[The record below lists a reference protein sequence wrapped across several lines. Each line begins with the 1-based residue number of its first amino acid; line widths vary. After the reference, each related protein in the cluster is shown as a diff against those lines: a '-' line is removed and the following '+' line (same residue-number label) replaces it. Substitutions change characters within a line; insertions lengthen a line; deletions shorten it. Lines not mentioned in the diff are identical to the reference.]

1 MNKIILLI
9 LSMLTLMTTSFADSR
24 DRKSPEI
31 CLNELVSFLDATDG
45 ISLDGTSSIGS
56 CNLMIKLTPSKRRID
71 IWLTETERGN
81 WREIYWNIDL
91 NYLDSN
97 LVDLSIETCDE
108 AESKFQLRFKHRK
121 NFGWRKRHTYDVMF
135 SNYGG
140 HISKVYM
147 KEEVKRGRYFGGSMG
162 ESTLHCNF

>member
-1 MNKIILLI
+1 MNKIILLF

-56 CNLMIKLTPSKRRID
+56 CNLKIRLTPSKRSID
-71 IWLTETERGN
+71 IWLTDRGN
-81 WREIYWNIDL
+81 WRDIYWKID
-91 NYLDSN
+91 LDSN

-108 AESKFQLRFKHRK
+108 AESKFQLRFKHRT
-121 NFGWRKRHTYDVMF
+121 NIGWRKRYTYDVMF